1 MKTLFDILDG
11 IFCSAEK
18 DEYLSSPDSIISYA
32 ELTMGVSIEQDFAE
46 SIIRVGKKWI
56 DSVNNGNGEWSRM
69 REEAK
74 ELLKCYLHINSGDVA
89 TVEMWKDDFDA
100 MDDESW
106 FGKSAKE
113 CEGLHWLSD
122 VTSLTQVKYDTDSQE
137 WVEV

>member
-11 IFCSAEK
+11 IFSSAEK

-89 TVEMWKDDFDA
+89 TVEMWKSDY
-100 MDDESW
+100 ESMSAEIW
-106 FGKSAKE
+106 FGLRPYYDD
-113 CEGLHWLSD
+113 LHWLD
-122 VTSLTQVKYDTDSQE
+122 DAGL
-137 WVEV
+137 VEVAWNVSELVEV